1 MLILTRKVG
10 ESITIGDGSVTV
22 SVMDIKGRQVRLGI
36 EAPADMP
43 IHRMEIFLKIK
54 EANEQA
60 TGAQANDLDALSG
73 LLKGTGE
80 ND

>member
-36 EAPADMP
+36 EAPAEMP

-60 TGAQANDLDALSG
+60 TAAQANDLDVLSG
-73 LLKGTGE
+73 LLKGKGE
-80 ND
+80 NA

>member
-36 EAPADMP
+36 EAPSDMP

-60 TGAQANDLDALSG
+60 TAAQTNDLDALSG
-73 LLKGTGE
+73 LLKGKAD
-80 ND
+80 NA

>member
-60 TGAQANDLDALSG
+60 TTAQANDLDALSG
-73 LLKGTGE
+73 LLKGKGE
-80 ND
+80 NV

>member
-1 MLILTRKVG
+1 LLILTRKVG

-36 EAPADMP
+36 EAPAEMP

-60 TGAQANDLDALSG
+60 IAAQTNDLDALSG
-73 LLKGTGE
+73 LLGGEGE
-80 ND
+80 NG

>member
-60 TGAQANDLDALSG
+60 TAAQANDLDALSG
-73 LLKGTGE
+73 LLKGKGE
-80 ND
+80 NV

>member
-36 EAPADMP
+36 EAPAEMP

-60 TGAQANDLDALSG
+60 IAAQTNDLDALSG
-73 LLKGTGE
+73 LLGRKG
-80 ND
+80 DDA

>member
-36 EAPADMP
+36 EAPSDMP

-60 TGAQANDLDALSG
+60 IAAQTNDLDALSG
-73 LLKGTGE
+73 LLKGKAD
-80 ND
+80 NA

>member
-36 EAPADMP
+36 EAPGDMP

-60 TGAQANDLDALSG
+60 TAAQANDLDALSG
-73 LLKGTGE
+73 LLKGKGD
-80 ND
+80 NA

>member
-1 MLILTRKVG
+1 LLILTRKVG

-60 TGAQANDLDALSG
+60 TAAQANDLDVLSG
-73 LLKGTGE
+73 LLKGKGE
-80 ND
+80 NA